1 MHRTRYGHPA
11 EQPQMDRVVSL
22 LLEIVALV
30 ENEEGAWA
38 ADVKTNCCVVMNDIL
53 SRNYKLSS
61 FVVGGDTE
69 QDFTSTCLVVFKLI
83 QSADCAP
90 ELACILREK
99 IEVLTSKILTL
110 SLVRSDMS
118 PMPCDVVSPE
128 SALRS
133 LRAQLNL

>member
-1 MHRTRYGHPA
+1 M
-11 EQPQMDRVVSL
+11 
-22 LLEIVALV
+22 LEIVRLV

-38 ADVKTNCCVVMNDIL
+38 ADVKLNCCVVMNDIL

-61 FVVGGDTE
+61 FVVGDSTE

-83 QSADCAP
+83 RSADCDP
-90 ELACILREK
+90 RLKRILSEK
-99 IEVLTSKILTL
+99 IEVLTSRILTL
-110 SLVRSDMS
+110 SLVRSNMS

-133 LRAQLNL
+133 LRGQLNL

>member
-1 MHRTRYGHPA
+1 
-11 EQPQMDRVVSL
+11 MDRVVSL
-22 LLEIVALV
+22 LLEIVTLV

-61 FVVGGDTE
+61 FVVGDGTE

-83 QSADCAP
+83 QSADCDP
-90 ELACILREK
+90 RLKRILGEK
-99 IEVLTSKILTL
+99 IEVLTSRILTL
-110 SLVRSDMS
+110 SLVLSDMS

-128 SALRS
+128 SAMHS
-133 LRAQLNL
+133 LRGQLNL